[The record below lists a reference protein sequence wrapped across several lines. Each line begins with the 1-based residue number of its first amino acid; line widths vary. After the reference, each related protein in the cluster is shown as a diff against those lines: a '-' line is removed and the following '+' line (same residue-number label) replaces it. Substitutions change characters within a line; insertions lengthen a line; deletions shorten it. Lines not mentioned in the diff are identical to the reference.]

1 MYVCMYVYL
10 IKFVTFFFRLSFS
23 FCCYGVFLVNKDFRY
38 TVAMVTA
45 ALRCDDEWKSSCNGR
60 HVTPVRP
67 MTSYVTSP
75 GVSGRHGRTS
85 VDNCVQRHASI
96 GDYVTPL
103 CSPATKAV
111 TMGCLGCLNIP
122 EISGKNLASISNGSK
137 TVHWTNSVPRQCLFW
152 QKLLSGDGFLM
163 STVLKTYLNQF
174 RPRTH

>member
-1 MYVCMYVYL
+1 MFISYVCMYVCMYVYL

-137 TVHWTNSVPRQCLFW
+137 TVH
-152 QKLLSGDGFLM
+152 
-163 STVLKTYLNQF
+163 
-174 RPRTH
+174 